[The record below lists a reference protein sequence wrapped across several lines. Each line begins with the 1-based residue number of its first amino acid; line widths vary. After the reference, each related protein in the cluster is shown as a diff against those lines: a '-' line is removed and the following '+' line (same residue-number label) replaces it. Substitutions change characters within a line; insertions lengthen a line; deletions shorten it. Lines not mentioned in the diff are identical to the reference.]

1 MAPAGAQRGQQVW
14 AAGAAVKAEAVKK
27 KKPKAKS
34 LAELTATGAAVKAA
48 DDDDDDVP
56 ISLMVAKASGPK
68 KKVVNKGVKAA
79 KEPGVKKPGKTKSLS
94 EIFASPPA
102 KAAKV
107 KKGKKAANAEAFP
120 MGTPF
125 PMGGIPFEDF
135 GGDGF
140 NFDDA
145 DAFDLNFEIPGAA
158 DGGASPL
165 APASLAPAVPPIK
178 KKRTSPGTAKAGAG
192 GRGGRGTAVGG
203 RGTGLVPQGSLGQ
216 VPLGQVPLGV
226 GTLPGV
232 AAELGGRGG
241 RGGRGG
247 KKGGRGTV
255 PPVGLP
261 GKPVAVKPK
270 AGRGT
275 KPPKETAAPKRKKVA
290 AKTTKAPQTSVAGT
304 APDAFDDVFG
314 TGGALEMPGDAMAGM
329 PDDDLELLF
338 DGGTNRTGGG
348 DQPFGSLFD

>member
-1 MAPAGAQRGQQVW
+1 
-14 AAGAAVKAEAVKK
+14 
-27 KKPKAKS
+27 
-34 LAELTATGAAVKAA
+34 
-48 DDDDDDVP
+48 
-56 ISLMVAKASGPK
+56 MVAKATGPK

-203 RGTGLVPQGSLGQ
+203 RGTGLVPQGSLRQVPLGQ

-247 KKGGRGTV
+247 KKGGRGTG

>member
-1 MAPAGAQRGQQVW
+1 
-14 AAGAAVKAEAVKK
+14 
-27 KKPKAKS
+27 
-34 LAELTATGAAVKAA
+34 
-48 DDDDDDVP
+48 
-56 ISLMVAKASGPK
+56 
-68 KKVVNKGVKAA
+68 
-79 KEPGVKKPGKTKSLS
+79 
-94 EIFASPPA
+94 
-102 KAAKV
+102 
-107 KKGKKAANAEAFP
+107 
-120 MGTPF
+120 
-125 PMGGIPFEDF
+125 
-135 GGDGF
+135 
-140 NFDDA
+140 
-145 DAFDLNFEIPGAA
+145 
-158 DGGASPL
+158 
-165 APASLAPAVPPIK
+165 
-178 KKRTSPGTAKAGAG
+178 
-192 GRGGRGTAVGG
+192 
-203 RGTGLVPQGSLGQ
+203 
-216 VPLGQVPLGV
+216 VPLGV

-247 KKGGRGTV
+247 KKGGRGTI
-255 PPVGLP
+255 PPAGLP